1 MKNVLIFL
9 SIFTVVMLAVIDAKE
24 RIKELD
30 TIAGKTPAQVEM
42 KDDILNPSRDKT
54 KENVN
59 LDIQSQQN
67 RNNFRR
73 SNFLYS
79 SRFSYS
85 NSWSCQKFFL
95 RFFTKFTKII
105 YQTICNNDTIIHQ
118 LSLFFV
124 FYL

>member
-42 KDDILNPSRDKT
+42 KDDILNHSRDKT

-67 RNNFRR
+67 RNNLFNQKLKEQQ
-73 SNFLYS
+73 SNNLPQS
-79 SRFSYS
+79 KQPSPL
-85 NSWSCQKFFL
+85 NIK
-95 RFFTKFTKII
+95 K
-105 YQTICNNDTIIHQ
+105 
-118 LSLFFV
+118 
-124 FYL
+124 

>member
-9 SIFTVVMLAVIDAKE
+9 SIFTVDMLAVIDAKE

-67 RNNFRR
+67 RNNLFNQKLKEQQ
-73 SNFLYS
+73 SNNLPQS
-79 SRFSYS
+79 KQPSPL
-85 NSWSCQKFFL
+85 NIK
-95 RFFTKFTKII
+95 K
-105 YQTICNNDTIIHQ
+105 
-118 LSLFFV
+118 
-124 FYL
+124 

>member
-67 RNNFRR
+67 RNNLFNQKLKEQQ
-73 SNFLYS
+73 SNNLPQS
-79 SRFSYS
+79 KQPSPL
-85 NSWSCQKFFL
+85 NIK
-95 RFFTKFTKII
+95 K
-105 YQTICNNDTIIHQ
+105 
-118 LSLFFV
+118 
-124 FYL
+124 